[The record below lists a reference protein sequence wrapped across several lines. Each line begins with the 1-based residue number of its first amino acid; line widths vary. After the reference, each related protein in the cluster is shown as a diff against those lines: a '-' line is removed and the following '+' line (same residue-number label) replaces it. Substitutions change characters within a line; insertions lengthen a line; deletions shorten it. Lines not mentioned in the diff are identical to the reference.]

1 MIGDHP
7 FGMMGWPSFRNDG
20 VLFGMTVPASS
31 FRKQG
36 DLPLIISKITVIF
49 PIINKR
55 GKVGYKEK
63 RKSSQNHSEILSFRR
78 VKSSSKT

>member
-1 MIGDHP
+1 
-7 FGMMGWPSFRNDG
+7 
-20 VLFGMTVPASS
+20 MTVPAPS

-55 GKVGYKEK
+55 GKVGHMKNEKSYK
-63 RKSSQNHSEILSFRR
+63 NHSEILSFRR
-78 VKSSSKT
+78 VKSSSKTLDRKVINQRKSYMNFVFSG